1 MKTVEENE
9 GNWKLKDYDNDGKYE
24 IMIYLGNFM
33 LGWYE
38 EAISNAV
45 YDSEDI
51 LDEYV
56 FDNTLQEE
64 YETFELYGRALIE
77 KLMYELD
84 MTGQVLLPNKAYV
97 RQYKED
103 DYHIVTG
110 KQIGRAH
117 V

>member
-1 MKTVEENE
+1 ME
-9 GNWKLKDYDNDGKYE
+9 YIYE
-24 IMIYLGNFM
+24 LNCIQVDWEDI
-33 LGWYE
+33 E

-64 YETFELYGRALIE
+64 YETFELYGRAVIE

-84 MTGQVLLPNKAYV
+84 MTDQVLLPNKAYV

-103 DYHIVTG
+103 DYQG
-110 KQIGRAH
+110 MYPDMWEEDE
-117 V
+117 

>member
-1 MKTVEENE
+1 ME
-9 GNWKLKDYDNDGKYE
+9 YIYE
-24 IMIYLGNFM
+24 LNGIQVDWEDI
-33 LGWYE
+33 E

-64 YETFELYGRALIE
+64 YETFELYGRAVIE
-77 KLMYELD
+77 KLMCELA
-84 MTGQVLLPNKAYV
+84 MTDQVLLPNKAYV

-103 DYHIVTG
+103 DYQGMYPDMWEYIS
-110 KQIGRAH
+110 
-117 V
+117 

>member
-1 MKTVEENE
+1 ME
-9 GNWKLKDYDNDGKYE
+9 YFYE
-24 IMIYLGNFM
+24 LNGIQVDWEDI
-33 LGWYE
+33 E

-64 YETFELYGRALIE
+64 YETFELYGRAVIE

-84 MTGQVLLPNKAYV
+84 MTRQVLLPNKAYV
-97 RQYKED
+97 RQYDGD
-103 DYHIVTG
+103 DYPGMYPDIWEEDE
-110 KQIGRAH
+110 
-117 V
+117 